1 MPSIQYYVS
10 SAILNLSICAL
21 FVIVSIFLVTKIK
34 ANVLDNSAKFLWVLF
49 VFRSFV
55 CFTHGIIYLTNL
67 NILLNG
73 LDKN

>member
-1 MPSIQYYVS
+1 MDYS
-10 SAILNLSICAL
+10 SVADQPVAKSFDNFIDGDAKGT
-21 FVIVSIFLVTKIK
+21 FM
-34 ANVLDNSAKFLWVLF
+34 LDNSAKFLWVLF

-67 NILLNG
+67 DILLNG